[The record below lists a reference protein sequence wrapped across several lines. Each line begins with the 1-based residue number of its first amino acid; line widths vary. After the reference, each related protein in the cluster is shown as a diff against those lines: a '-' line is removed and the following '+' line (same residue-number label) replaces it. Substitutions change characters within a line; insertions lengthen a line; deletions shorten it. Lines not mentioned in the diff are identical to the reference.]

1 MTFGTQKTNDKRQ
14 MVPRTKKIIQFVCT
28 NWRVIG
34 PKKNIQYLRQVN
46 FERTDERT
54 E

>member
-14 MVPRTKKIIQFVCT
+14 MVPRTKKNYS

-34 PKKNIQYLRQVN
+34 PIKTFNTFKRQVN